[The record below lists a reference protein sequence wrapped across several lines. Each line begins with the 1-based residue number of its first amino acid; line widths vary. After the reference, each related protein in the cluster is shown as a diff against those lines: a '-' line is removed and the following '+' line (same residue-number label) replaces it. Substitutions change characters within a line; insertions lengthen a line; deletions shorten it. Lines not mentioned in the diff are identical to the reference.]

1 MPAKEGE
8 SAMEAES
15 PKATREKLRTLLREG
30 KLEDKEIEIEQF
42 EQQRMPM
49 VEIFTSQGVEEMD
62 MNMKD
67 MFFNLFP
74 KKIKRRKFKVS
85 EAREI
90 IAQEEAQKLVD
101 MDKVSRG
108 AVERVEQSGIVF
120 IDEIDKSRE
129 KLGTRAG
136 RVEGR
141 SSEDLLPIV
150 EGSVVNTKYGM
161 VKTDHILFIASG
173 AFHISKPSD
182 LIPEFQGRF
191 PIRVELEPFGKGRL
205 RQDIDRAA
213 KRPHQAVHGSSQD
226 RGDHP

>member
-1 MPAKEGE
+1 
-8 SAMEAES
+8 
-15 PKATREKLRTLLREG
+15 
-30 KLEDKEIEIEQF
+30 
-42 EQQRMPM
+42 MPM

-67 MFFNLFP
+67 MFSNIFP

-120 IDEIDKSRE
+120 IDEIDKIAGKSSGHGPDVSRE
-129 KLGTRAG
+129 GVQR
-136 RVEGR
+136 
-141 SSEDLLPIV
+141 DLLPIV

-182 LIPEFQGRF
+182 LIPEFQGDFR
-191 PIRVELEPFGKGRL
+191 
-205 RQDIDRAA
+205 
-213 KRPHQAVHGSSQD
+213 
-226 RGDHP
+226 